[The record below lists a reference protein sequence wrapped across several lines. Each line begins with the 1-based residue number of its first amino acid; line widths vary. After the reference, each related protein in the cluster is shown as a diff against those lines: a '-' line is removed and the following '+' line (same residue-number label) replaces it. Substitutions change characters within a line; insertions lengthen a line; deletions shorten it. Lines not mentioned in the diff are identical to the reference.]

1 MRMRNGVIL
10 SLTTLAGIL
19 LTWAVAEDPP
29 AAKLV
34 GAAATY
40 LLAYVYAQVTKPAG
54 WGGRD
59 RG

>member
-1 MRMRNGVIL
+1 MRVRNGVIL
-10 SLTTLAGIL
+10 SLTALGGIL
-19 LTWAVAEDPP
+19 TVWAVSEDPP

-34 GAAATY
+34 GAAVTY
-40 LLAYVYAQVTKPAG
+40 LLAYVYAQVTTPAP